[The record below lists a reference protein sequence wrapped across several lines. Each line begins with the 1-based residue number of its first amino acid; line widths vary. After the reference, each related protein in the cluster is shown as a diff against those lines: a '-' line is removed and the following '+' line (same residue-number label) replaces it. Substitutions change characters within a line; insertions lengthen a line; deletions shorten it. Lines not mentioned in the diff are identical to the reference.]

1 MSDYNIIE
9 EVPIPNGEIVHM
21 LEAKLKKK
29 ELTYREQKILDY
41 FKKIKYVAKDDADK
55 IIKDLEG
62 LEIENLSYEIIVSF
76 VNILPKNG
84 TEIRAI
90 SSPKGLVLV
99 DEDVTKILE
108 VLKPYLK

>member
-1 MSDYNIIE
+1 MGRLFICLRQNS
-9 EVPIPNGEIVHM
+9 
-21 LEAKLKKK
+21 KKK
-29 ELTYREQKILDY
+29 SLLTESRKFWIIL
-41 FKKIKYVAKDDADK
+41 KKIKYVAKDDADK

-108 VLKPYLK
+108 VLNPYLK